1 MPLQYTA
8 MKISVLL
15 LLISLL
21 SGCLTISKQS
31 EQAVYSNSIPN
42 VWTIIG
48 RISATNKG
56 ETETANFQLNQ
67 QNGYNQLTL
76 TGALGFG
83 QTTVKQTTQG
93 LLVNNELTYQTLKEW
108 MTLELGWYFPV
119 NALANIVFK
128 HNNNNIEDWQIS
140 TNKRR
145 VFNGVAYPKIIR
157 LNHSNKHL
165 KIKLLLQEVNRL
177 K

>member
-1 MPLQYTA
+1 
-8 MKISVLL
+8 
-15 LLISLL
+15 
-21 SGCLTISKQS
+21 
-31 EQAVYSNSIPN
+31 
-42 VWTIIG
+42 
-48 RISATNKG
+48 
-56 ETETANFQLNQ
+56 
-67 QNGYNQLTL
+67 
-76 TGALGFG
+76 
-83 QTTVKQTTQG
+83 
-93 LLVNNELTYQTLKEW
+93 LVNNELTYQTLKEW